1 MGGGFGTGR
10 PVLHFIDDD
19 APCGSTPCTLVLADA
34 RTGPQTALLQAYTSL
49 HPHVLALVVLVRAF
63 ARGQKLV
70 DVGTPPPGQG
80 QGQGP
85 SNNSTGASSSA
96 SSTSGGSGGSGSGLL
111 SSYTWSILAL
121 HFLLHE
127 RYVPNLHCLSD
138 HDNLD
143 LTTENNH
150 ITTNASLLQ
159 SLSPMTSEQAVIA
172 LQQPVHGLSNGTS
185 TGSGQGRGRGR
196 DPVTYLTRLEETT
209 PLALLRDMFQVSI
222 IVVVVVVVV
231 VVGAWYICLVVCFL
245 GYQFDCF
252 SFAYIRSNC

>member
-10 PVLHFIDDD
+10 PVLHFVDDD

-85 SNNSTGASSSA
+85 SNNNTGASSSA
-96 SSTSGGSGGSGSGLL
+96 SASSTSGGGGGSGSGLL

-138 HDNLD
+138 HDNLGVD
-143 LTTENNH
+143 AENNH
-150 ITTNASLLQ
+150 ITTHASLLQ

-172 LQQPVHGLSNGTS
+172 LQQPVNGLGNGTS

-231 VVGAWYICLVVCFL
+231 GWYIYLFGC
-245 GYQFDCF
+245 
-252 SFAYIRSNC
+252 